1 MGTFTLL
8 KAVPNLYLSIYHGS
22 LTLKNWPR

>member
-8 KAVPNLYLSIYHGS
+8 KAVPNLYLSTYHGS
-22 LTLKNWPR
+22 LTLENRPR